1 MCFRCFGGE
10 HMERKWYL
18 DLWALIK
25 APFKRGIPE
34 IVEFGTIQ
42 RGFAATVAMVAITL
56 VFSAIT
62 ELLLAYV
69 FGAHI
74 VKLGSVMGRF
84 AGQGIMSLTLGLI
97 GTFFVLAIYSV
108 IFSQVANK
116 FGAHTNYESVLKIC
130 WYQSAYTQFLS
141 IMIGLIE
148 IVMIIVAKG
157 LGFYEA
163 SSTLGLTIFNY
174 FFQIVNLGAF
184 IWFLWVSLSLMGRQI
199 EKSRLATFGITIIS
213 ALIPA
218 LAIGILVSLVMLAV
232 RM

>member
-1 MCFRCFGGE
+1 MRFRCFGGE

-18 DLWALIK
+18 DLWALIRE
-25 APFKRGIPE
+25 PFKRGIPE

-42 RGFAATVAMVAITL
+42 RGFAATVAMVAVTL

-74 VKLGSVMGRF
+74 VKLGSVIGRF
-84 AGQGIMSLTLGLI
+84 AGQGVMSLTLGLI
-97 GTFFVLAIYSV
+97 GTFFVLAIYSI

-148 IVMIIVAKG
+148 IVLIIVAKG

-163 SSTLGLTIFNY
+163 SSTLGLTIFDY
-174 FFQIVNLGAF
+174 FFKIVNLGTF
-184 IWFLWVSLSLMGRQI
+184 IWFLWLSLSLMGRQI
-199 EKSRLATFGITIIS
+199 EKNRLATFGITIIS

-218 LAIGILVSLVMLAV
+218 LAIGILVGLVMIATH
-232 RM
+232 M

>member
-1 MCFRCFGGE
+1 
-10 HMERKWYL
+10 MERKWYL
-18 DLWALIK
+18 DLWALIRE
-25 APFKRGIPE
+25 PFKRGIPE

-74 VKLGSVMGRF
+74 VKLGSVIGRF
-84 AGQGIMSLTLGLI
+84 AGQGVMSLTLGLI
-97 GTFFVLAIYSV
+97 GTFFVLAIYSI

-148 IVMIIVAKG
+148 IVLIIVAKG

-163 SSTLGLTIFNY
+163 SSTLGLTIFDY
-174 FFQIVNLGAF
+174 FFKIVNLGTF
-184 IWFLWVSLSLMGRQI
+184 IWFLWLSLSLMGRQI
-199 EKSRLATFGITIIS
+199 EKNRLATFGITIIS

-218 LAIGILVSLVMLAV
+218 LAIGILVGLVMIATH
-232 RM
+232 M

>member
-18 DLWALIK
+18 DLWALIRE
-25 APFKRGIPE
+25 PFKRGIPE

-42 RGFAATVAMVAITL
+42 RGFAATVAMVAVTL

-74 VKLGSVMGRF
+74 VKLGSVIGRF
-84 AGQGIMSLTLGLI
+84 AGQGVMSLTLGLI
-97 GTFFVLAIYSV
+97 GTFFVLAIYSI

-148 IVMIIVAKG
+148 IVLIIVAKG

-163 SSTLGLTIFNY
+163 SSTLGLTIFDY
-174 FFQIVNLGAF
+174 FFKIVNLGTF
-184 IWFLWVSLSLMGRQI
+184 IWFLWLSLSLMGRQI
-199 EKSRLATFGITIIS
+199 EKNRLATFGITIIS

-218 LAIGILVSLVMLAV
+218 LAIGILVGLVMIATH
-232 RM
+232 M

>member
-1 MCFRCFGGE
+1 
-10 HMERKWYL
+10 MERKWYL
-18 DLWALIK
+18 DLWALIRE
-25 APFKRGIPE
+25 PFKRGIPE

-74 VKLGSVMGRF
+74 VKLGSVIGRF
-84 AGQGIMSLTLGLI
+84 AGQGVMSLTLGLI

-148 IVMIIVAKG
+148 IVLIIVAKG
-157 LGFYEA
+157 LGFYES

>member
-1 MCFRCFGGE
+1 
-10 HMERKWYL
+10 METKWYL
-18 DLWALIK
+18 DLWALIR

-74 VKLGSVMGRF
+74 VKLGSVIGRF
-84 AGQGIMSLTLGLI
+84 AGQGVMSLTLGLI

-141 IMIGLIE
+141 IMIGLLE
-148 IVMIIVAKG
+148 IMLVIIAKG

-174 FFQIVNLGAF
+174 FFQIVNLGTF

-199 EKSRLATFGITIIS
+199 EKGRLATFGIGILAS
-213 ALIPA
+213 LIPVA
-218 LAIGILVSLVMLAV
+218 FIGILVGMVMLATS
-232 RM
+232 R

>member
-1 MCFRCFGGE
+1 
-10 HMERKWYL
+10 MERKWYL
-18 DLWALIK
+18 DLWALIR

-74 VKLGSVMGRF
+74 VKLGSVIGRF
-84 AGQGIMSLTLGLI
+84 AGQGVMSLTLGLI

-141 IMIGLIE
+141 IMIGLLE
-148 IVMIIVAKG
+148 IMLVIIAKG

-174 FFQIVNLGAF
+174 FFQIVNLGTF

-199 EKSRLATFGITIIS
+199 EKGRLATFGIGILAS
-213 ALIPA
+213 LIPVA
-218 LAIGILVSLVMLAV
+218 FIGILVGMVMLATS
-232 RM
+232 R